1 MTLYEMT
8 DSVRQLFSLLE
19 SGEID
24 EQTYSDTVEAIGTE
38 EKLEGY
44 CQIIKQLKAE
54 ADMFKDEENRL
65 ANRRKAL
72 ENNADKMRT
81 AVLEYMAATGE
92 SKARAGT
99 FSISISQSQSV
110 EITDEDAIP
119 PMYRTPQPDKVDKT
133 AIKKALTNGETIAG
147 AQLVSGSRL
156 TIR

>member
-24 EQTYSDTVEAIGTE
+24 EQTYADTVEAIGAD

-54 ADMFKDEENRL
+54 ADMFKAEESRL
-65 ANRRKAL
+65 ADRRKTL
-72 ENNADKMRT
+72 ENNADRMRD
-81 AVLEYMAATGE
+81 AVLEFMAASGQ
-92 SKARAGT
+92 SKAKAGT
-99 FSISISQSQSV
+99 FSISVGTSSSV
-110 EITDEDAIP
+110 EITNEAAIP
-119 PMYRTPQPDKVDKT
+119 ADYRTPQPDKIDKT
-133 AIKKALTNGETIAG
+133 AIKKALADGENIAG